1 MEQTPIDNSQF
12 TFDPTNKVV
21 GIIDETGDAKD
32 ALRDLTAAG
41 FEAKAVGLLT
51 DEEGKRR
58 INLSDEMHEVL
69 VHIFRSTQKVP
80 AYYDAPGLL
89 ERIEKELMDGH
100 YFIGVYAKEPA
111 ARERVREILKDHNGH
126 FINFY
131 GRWAAEAL
139 EP

>member
-1 MEQTPIDNSQF
+1 MEQTPDNSQF
-12 TFDPTNKVV
+12 TFEPTNKVV
-21 GIIDETGDAKD
+21 GIIDDTSDAKD

-41 FEAKAVGLLT
+41 FDARDVELLT

-58 INLSDEMHEVL
+58 INPSDDEYEVL
-69 VHIFRSTQKVP
+69 VHVFRSTQKVP

-89 ERIEKELMDGH
+89 ERIEKELTDGH
-100 YFIGVYAKEPA
+100 YLVGVYAKEPA
-111 ARERVREILKDHNGH
+111 SRERVREILKEHNGH